1 MARKQKE
8 YTRLRGQSRTAFA
21 VSGIARCSLWAG
33 KDHMLYVANEGYTE
47 EYRRF
52 YYKDIQAILV
62 RRTVAG
68 PVGTAILSIFTACML
83 LWLLYGLSEGWH
95 WGGLLAL
102 GIVTLFFLI
111 PLLVNILK
119 GPTCATYIRTA
130 VQTEQ
135 VHSLSR
141 LRAAMKVV
149 RWLRET
155 IEEVQGRFSAE
166 HVARMEEE
174 VARLEEE
181 DARRKETAR
190 AAAQVRTGGRPL
202 RPYRSKAHQVLFTI
216 LLADFC
222 HNCLQFHITDPNLY
236 LVAATLAISI
246 TAATVVAL
254 IKQFRTTLWPGIKAI
269 TWVTLPYLVVLNF
282 VSNMSFLFYSFTNPV
297 ATRSSWQVYRAMY
310 DVSPF
315 DSELR
320 MAIVI
325 IGMIGSGGLGLTGL
339 LMLNR
344 FRQSQAAAV
353 AQEEPATEQEP
364 PAEQQPAAEAGVG
377 NEQGTGE

>member
-1 MARKQKE
+1 MARKPKE
-8 YTRLRGQSRTAFA
+8 YVRLRGQNRAIFA
-21 VSGIARCSLWAG
+21 ISGVSRCSLWAAR
-33 KDHMLYVANEGYTE
+33 DHLLYIANEGYTE

-52 YYKDIQAILV
+52 YYKDIQAMLV
-62 RRTVAG
+62 RKTVAG
-68 PVGTAILSIFTACML
+68 PVGTAILSILTACML
-83 LWLLYGLSEGWH
+83 LWLLYGLSEAWH

-102 GIVTLFFLI
+102 GIVTSFFLI

-141 LRAAMKVV
+141 LRTAMKVI
-149 RWLRET
+149 RQLRET
-155 IEEVQGRFSAE
+155 IEGTQGRFTVE

-181 DARRKETAR
+181 DALKKKSAQAAAQSR
-190 AAAQVRTGGRPL
+190 AAAQPL
-202 RPYRSKAHQVLFTI
+202 KPYRGKAHQVLFVV

-222 HNCLQFHITDPNLY
+222 HNCLQFHVTDPNLY
-236 LVAATLAISI
+236 LVAATLAVAIV
-246 TAATVVAL
+246 AATVVAL

-269 TWVTLPYLVVLNF
+269 TWVALPYLVVLNF
-282 VSNMSFLFYSFTNPV
+282 VSNMCFLFYSFANPGT
-297 ATRSSWQVYRAMY
+297 ARSSLEVYRAMY
-310 DVSPF
+310 GISPF

-339 LMLNR
+339 LMFNR
-344 FRQSQAAAV
+344 FRQSQAIAA
-353 AQEEPATEQEP
+353 EQEP
-364 PAEQQPAAEAGVG
+364 GTERGSPTEQPAAEAGP
-377 NEQGTGE
+377 EPRQGAEE